1 MKDPFLS
8 TSFSPSYSEVDDD
21 PREVEYIEIKVKSA
35 LHHTRL
41 PYSPKPF
48 YYSLNLYRGCRHG
61 CPFCFAR
68 YTHWYLGFQ
77 NSFDFQRKIQVK
89 TNLLQVLEGE
99 LSNPRRKKDWVSL
112 GAATDPYQPAEK
124 KYQLA
129 RGAFKLLAKYAWPA
143 VFSTK
148 SDLVLRDLDVLREV
162 VDRSNGGVAM
172 TLTTLDPKLQ
182 KWLEPHAVTIER
194 RLEALRKLKAHGIP
208 CGIHLM
214 PIIPFVTDTDEAIE
228 DMVKAGADIGVDYF
242 GYNVLRLRGAVV
254 RGYYFDALK
263 AFDPKTWERTR
274 RLYGSRATPPDF
286 YLNSLTQ
293 KVRYFKKKWGLHN
306 RWRGGWEE
314 DQLDLFEGPAKDT
327 ASSSGD
333 PGPEDRGH

>member
-8 TSFSPSYSEVDDD
+8 TSFSPTYTEIDDN

-35 LHHTRL
+35 LHHARL

-68 YTHWYLGFQ
+68 YTHWLLGFQ

-89 TNLLQVLEGE
+89 VNLLEVLERE
-99 LSNPRRKKDWVSL
+99 LSNPRRKKDWVNL
-112 GAATDPYQPAEK
+112 GAVTDPYQPAEK

-129 RGAFKLLAKYAWPA
+129 RGAFKLFAKYAWPA

-148 SDLVLRDLDVLREV
+148 SDLVLRDLDVLKEV
-162 VDRSNGGVAM
+162 VNRADGGVAM
-172 TLTTLDPKLQ
+172 TLTTLDLKLQ
-182 KWLEPHAVTIER
+182 KLLEPHAVSIER
-194 RLEALRKLKAHGIP
+194 RLNALRELKKHGIP

-228 DMVKAGADIGVDYF
+228 GMIKTAIEIGVDYF
-242 GYNVLRLRGAVV
+242 VYNVLRLRGEVV
-254 RGYYFDALK
+254 RGYYFQTLK
-263 AFDPKTWERTR
+263 AFNPSLFSQTLK
-274 RLYGSRATPPDF
+274 LYGSKAYPPNV
-286 YLNSLTQ
+286 YVEGLYE
-293 KVRYFKKKWGLHN
+293 KVNYYREKWKLKN
-306 RWRGGWEE
+306 RWRA
-314 DQLDLFEGPAKDT
+314 LFPDKQMELFK
-327 ASSSGD
+327 
-333 PGPEDRGH
+333 

>member
-1 MKDPFLS
+1 MIDPYFS
-8 TSFSPSYSEVDDD
+8 TSYSPAYAEIDED

-68 YTHWYLGFQ
+68 YTHWFLGFQ

-89 TNLLQVLEGE
+89 VNLLEVLEKE
-99 LSNPRRKKDWVSL
+99 LTQSRRKKDWVSL
-112 GAATDPYQPAEK
+112 GAVTDPYQPAEK
-124 KYQLA
+124 KYGLA
-129 RGAFKLLAKYAWPA
+129 RGAFKLLAKHSWPA

-148 SDLVLRDLDVLREV
+148 SDLVLRDLDVLKEL

-182 KWLEPHAVTIER
+182 KILEPHAVTLER
-194 RLEALRKLKAHGIP
+194 RLEALRRLKAAGIP

-214 PIIPFVTDTDEAIE
+214 PIIPFLTDNDEAME
-228 DMVKAGADIGVDYF
+228 GMVKAGAEIGIDYF
-242 GYNVLRLRGAVV
+242 VYNVLRLRGQVV
-254 RGYYFDALK
+254 KGYYFEVLK
-263 AFDPKTWERTR
+263 NLDPSLFQQTLK
-274 RLYGSRATPPDF
+274 LYGTRANPPDD
-286 YLNSLTQ
+286 YLARIKQ
-293 KVRYFKKKWGLHN
+293 KMKFFREKWGMKN
-306 RWRGGWEE
+306 RWRADFTEPQME
-314 DQLDLFEGPAKDT
+314 LFHEPN
-327 ASSSGD
+327 
-333 PGPEDRGH
+333 

>member
-1 MKDPFLS
+1 MNPLPFS
-8 TSFSPSYSEVDDD
+8 DTRFSPSFAEPSDD
-21 PREVEYIEIKVKSA
+21 PKEVEYIEIKVKTA

-61 CPFCFAR
+61 CPYCFAR
-68 YTHWYLGFQ
+68 YTHWFLGFQ

-89 TNLLQVLEGE
+89 VNLLEVLEKE
-99 LSNPRRKKDWVSL
+99 LSQPRRKKDWVSL

-129 RGAFKLLAKYAWPA
+129 RGAFKLFAKYAWPA

-148 SDLVLRDLDVLREV
+148 SDLVLRDLDVLKEV

-182 KWLEPHAVTIER
+182 KFLEPHAVSIDR
-194 RLEALRKLKAHGIP
+194 RLEALRTLKRRGIP

-214 PIIPFVTDTDEAIE
+214 PIIPFVTDTDEALEAMIRTAKE
-228 DMVKAGADIGVDYF
+228 IDVDYF
-242 GYNVLRLRGAVV
+242 VYNLLRLRGEVV
-254 RGYYFDALK
+254 RGYYFQALK
-263 AFDPKTWERTR
+263 NHDPSLSDKTK
-274 RLYGSRATPPDF
+274 RLYRSSAYPDEA
-286 YLNSLTQ
+286 YRSQLRERVENL
-293 KVRYFKKKWGLHN
+293 RKKWKLKN
-306 RWRGGWEE
+306 RWNTRLQEE
-314 DQLDLFEGPAKDT
+314 QLTFF
-327 ASSSGD
+327 
-333 PGPEDRGH
+333 DRK

>member
-1 MKDPFLS
+1 MTDPYFS
-8 TSFSPSYSEVDDD
+8 TSYSPAYAEIDED

-68 YTHWYLGFQ
+68 YTHWFLGFQ

-89 TNLLQVLEGE
+89 VNLLEVLEKE
-99 LSNPRRKKDWVSL
+99 LTQPRRKKDWVSL
-112 GAATDPYQPAEK
+112 GAVTDPYQPAEK
-124 KYQLA
+124 KYGLA
-129 RGAFKLLAKYAWPA
+129 RGAFKLLAKHSWPA

-148 SDLVLRDLDVLREV
+148 SDLVLRDLDVLKEL

-182 KWLEPHAVTIER
+182 KILEPHAVTLER
-194 RLEALRKLKAHGIP
+194 RLEALRRLKAAGIP

-214 PIIPFVTDTDEAIE
+214 PIIPFLTDSDEAME
-228 DMVKAGADIGVDYF
+228 GMVKAGAEIGVDYF
-242 GYNVLRLRGAVV
+242 VYNILRLRGQVV
-254 RGYYFDALK
+254 KGYYFEVLK
-263 AFDPKTWERTR
+263 NLDPFLFQQTLK
-274 RLYGSRATPPDF
+274 LYGNRANPPDD
-286 YLNSLTQ
+286 YLARIKQ
-293 KVRYFKKKWGLHN
+293 KMKFFREKWGMKN
-306 RWRGGWEE
+306 RWRADFTEPQME
-314 DQLDLFEGPAKDT
+314 LFHEPN
-327 ASSSGD
+327 
-333 PGPEDRGH
+333 